1 MSGWTDDPELVAIFR
16 AEVEEK
22 LASLRDGLLRL
33 EEHPA
38 PKQLI
43 ASLFRDAH
51 TVKGSARA
59 LALEGVVSLAHRSE
73 DLLGAPRDG
82 RFGVGRAM
90 RQGVA
95 GAVNRARS
103 GSPRRR
109 RGGLVVGPGR
119 RWPSGSSWAS

>member
-43 ASLFRDAH
+43 AAPSRSSERWARP
-51 TVKGSARA
+51 TTPSSARA
-59 LALEGVVSLAHRSE
+59 S
-73 DLLGAPRDG
+73 
-82 RFGVGRAM
+82 
-90 RQGVA
+90 
-95 GAVNRARS
+95 
-103 GSPRRR
+103 
-109 RGGLVVGPGR
+109 
-119 RWPSGSSWAS
+119 